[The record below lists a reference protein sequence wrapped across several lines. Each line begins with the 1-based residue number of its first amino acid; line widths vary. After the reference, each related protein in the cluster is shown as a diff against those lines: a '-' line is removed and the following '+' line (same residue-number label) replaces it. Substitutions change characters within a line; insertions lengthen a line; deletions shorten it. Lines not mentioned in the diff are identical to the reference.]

1 MFSVAGTAFA
11 HFSAFLLYLLKHGTF
26 NNGFV
31 NILEHYPIFR
41 VVMNPLLVLVG
52 LGVGFEV
59 QNITTILLLVQ
70 KMGNRGAIPLGG
82 GARLGLSGT
91 ADAFLNPVGLRRQD
105 AFLFKLGGNLF
116 RAKALQRHIKNAPD
130 NLCSFF
136 INDPMLGIVRVL
148 DISIGRK
155 SHRFA
160 GVAFDF
166 ITDTAFLADV
176 TGIPLIEQVSDGCQF
191 IFSLGRV
198 DVVRNGN
205 KSDVMVWE
213 KFFCQPP
220 DLDIVSAQTG
230 KVFDEHSRGF
240 PLFKLLHHFNETGT
254 VHGHAGNA
262 IIQKVNQIGIA
273 FFLCN
278 FGEQFLL
285 VADAVTLALQII
297 ITGKTLIEKSG
308 CFTGFL
314 VTRLFHTRS
323 FLGTVE

>member
-1 MFSVAGTAFA
+1 M
-11 HFSAFLLYLLKHGTF
+11 
-26 NNGFV
+26 
-31 NILEHYPIFR
+31 
-41 VVMNPLLVLVG
+41 
-52 LGVGFEV
+52 
-59 QNITTILLLVQ
+59 
-70 KMGNRGAIPLGG
+70 
-82 GARLGLSGT
+82 
-91 ADAFLNPVGLRRQD
+91 
-105 AFLFKLGGNLF
+105 
-116 RAKALQRHIKNAPD
+116 
-130 NLCSFF
+130 CSFF

-205 KSDVMVWE
+205 KSDVMVRE
-213 KFFCQPP
+213 KFFCQPS
-220 DLDIVSAQTG
+220 DLNIVSAQTG
-230 KVFDEHSRGF
+230 KVFDEHSGGF